1 MVHHLLR
8 YLKGIPSQGLLFSS
22 QSALNLTAYV
32 DANWVACNDTRKS
45 TSGYCVFLGDSMV
58 AWKSKKQTTISH
70 SYHTLAFLASEVT
83 WIRSLLLDFAVT
95 PSPALVFCDNQAAI
109 YIATN
114 PSFHERTKHIEI
126 DLHFVHEKVAAGTLC
141 LAHVRTHHQLADLLT
156 NL

>member
-32 DANWVACNDTRKS
+32 DANWVACSDTRKS
-45 TSGYCVFLGDSMV
+45 TSSYCVFLGDSMV

-70 SYHTLAFLASEVT
+70 SYHALAFLASEVT

-95 PSPALVFCDNQAAI
+95 PSPALVFCENQAAI
-109 YIATN
+109 YSPTY
-114 PSFHERTKHIEI
+114 PSFHE
-126 DLHFVHEKVAAGTLC
+126 
-141 LAHVRTHHQLADLLT
+141 
-156 NL
+156 